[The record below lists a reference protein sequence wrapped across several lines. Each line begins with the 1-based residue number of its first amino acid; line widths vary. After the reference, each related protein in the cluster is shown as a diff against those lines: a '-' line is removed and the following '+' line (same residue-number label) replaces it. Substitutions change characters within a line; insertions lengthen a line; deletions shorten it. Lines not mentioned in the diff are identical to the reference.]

1 MIKIKNIHKAFG
13 DNVILRGIDLTIN
26 KGEVVVILGPSGS
39 GKTTFLRCLNAL
51 ELPEQGVISFE
62 TTPPLD
68 IDFSA
73 NPNKKSILALRRK
86 SGMVFQQYNLFPH
99 KTALENVMEG
109 PIYVQGKDPAQA
121 RTEALALLSKVGLAD
136 KVDLYPFQLSGG
148 QQQRVG
154 IARALAIQP
163 ELMLFDEP
171 TSALDPER
179 VNEVLHVIQQLAKQ
193 KITMVIVTHELEF
206 AKNVADRVIFMAE
219 GRIIEQGVAKQ
230 VIEHPQN
237 EQTKRFVRQFADP
250 IEFYI

>member
-171 TSALDPER
+171 TSALDPEL
-179 VNEVLHVIQQLAKQ
+179 VQDVLDTMKALAQ
-193 KITMVIVTHELEF
+193 EGWTMVVVTHEIKF
-206 AKNVADRVIFMAE
+206 ALDVADIVVVMDGGVIV
-219 GRIIEQGVAKQ
+219 EQGSPKQ
-230 VIEHPQN
+230 LFENPQH
-237 EQTKRFVRQFADP
+237 ERTKAFLQRLRH
-250 IEFYI
+250 